1 MNLKNFIKYSYPV
14 VFFRILTA
22 KLQEVWPATKYLDTA
37 GLRNNPRKFATD
49 LDIRAHALEKGMS
62 IGNGRIGFGK
72 TKALSLIADI
82 DLYLNLGGARIELLN
97 GVAS

>member
-1 MNLKNFIKYSYPV
+1 MA
-14 VFFRILTA
+14 VFLRIA
-22 KLQEVWPATKYLDTA
+22 YYKLVEAVIATKYMASYGMLSKPEK
-37 GLRNNPRKFATD
+37 LRTHI
-49 LDIRAHALEKGMS
+49 DIKAHALEKGMS

>member
-1 MNLKNFIKYSYPV
+1 MDLKNFIKYSYPV
-14 VFFRILTA
+14 VFLRILFA
-22 KLQEVWPATKYLDTA
+22 KIQEVMPATKYLATA
-37 GLRNNPRKFATD
+37 GLRSDPIKMATD
-49 LDIRAHALEKGMS
+49 LHIRAHALEKGMS
-62 IGNGRIGFGK
+62 IGNVRMGFGK

>member
-1 MNLKNFIKYSYPV
+1 MNLKNFIKYSYPA
-14 VFFRILTA
+14 VFIRILTA